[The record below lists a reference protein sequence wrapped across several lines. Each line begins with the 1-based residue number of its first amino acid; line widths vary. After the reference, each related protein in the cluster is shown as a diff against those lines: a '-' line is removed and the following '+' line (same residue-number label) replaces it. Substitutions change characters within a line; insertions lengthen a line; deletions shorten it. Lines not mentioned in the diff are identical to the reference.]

1 MDEKTIRKHVAV
13 IAEAFDVLDGDGP
26 NVAGMDEKAR
36 EAAHKAHGEKVEQL
50 KKDLKVAVTELA
62 AEVVISLVRIANGL
76 SVAQG
81 SPLIE
86 RPAGKP
92 GKG

>member
-1 MDEKTIRKHVAV
+1 MDEKTIRKHVATIV
-13 IAEAFDVLDGDGP
+13 ETIQI
-26 NVAGMDEKAR
+26 MDDD
-36 EAAHKAHGEKVEQL
+36 KAHGSKVEQL
-50 KKDLKVAVTELA
+50 KKDSVVAASELA